1 MRHDDRNIKR
11 KSSIGL
17 SDLAYQTF
25 WTCLLSYCRVIL
37 NPGGPTTEAQYCE
50 TGKITNW
57 ALRTSK
63 PSAIT
68 EFS

>member
-1 MRHDDRNIKR
+1 M
-11 KSSIGL
+11 
-17 SDLAYQTF
+17 
-25 WTCLLSYCRVIL
+25 

-63 PSAIT
+63 PSAIA
-68 EFS
+68 EFSSCKLSVARGSKEKY